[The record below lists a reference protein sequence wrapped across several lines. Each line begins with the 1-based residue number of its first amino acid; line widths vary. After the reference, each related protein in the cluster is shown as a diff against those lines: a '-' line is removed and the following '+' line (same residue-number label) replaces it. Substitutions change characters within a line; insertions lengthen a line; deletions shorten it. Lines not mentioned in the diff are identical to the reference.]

1 MSCPIY
7 DELSILDPKV
17 APKVIAFATEL
28 TRKRSLEELGFDLV
42 DLSALLSSGASIS
55 WNQFS
60 DSLKQALKEMGLG
73 LPEPADIDSF
83 LSFSIID
90 SCICWHQF
98 SGNLKGLGTMGI
110 IDEIAAQF
118 PDTEFLYGDGDGYW
132 ECIKGNYREQFKYYT
147 LDVGVD
153 NPEAFAKL
161 SAVLKEEQ
169 HPPFFLFPLGGMP
182 VSKVDSAIEGVLSRV
197 TGLVPGEKLYCVLVV
212 NKTTEGDYYF
222 SKGITVDTHI
232 ELQEITR
239 EEDKAIERTVKDI
252 YQCYDNKPD
261 EELFK
266 CLFDETY
273 FKQVYAQIAREEA
286 EKEAEFARY
295 RAEKEAQGN
304 VDSSEDLPF

>member
-1 MSCPIY
+1 MSSPII
-7 DELSILDPKV
+7 DELRILDPKV

-42 DLSALLSSGASIS
+42 DLSALLSSNASIS

-60 DSLKQALKEMGLG
+60 DSLKHALKEMGLG
-73 LPEPADIDSF
+73 LPEPADIDDF
-83 LSFSIID
+83 LRFSTSD
-90 SCICWHQF
+90 SSICWYQF
-98 SGNLKGLGTMGI
+98 TGNLKGLGTMGI

-118 PDTEFLYGDGDGYW
+118 LDTDFLYGDGYGYW

-153 NPEAFAKL
+153 NPEAFTKL

-182 VSKVDSAIEGVLSRV
+182 VSKVGSAIEGVLSRV

-212 NKTTEGDYYF
+212 DNTTEGDYYF

-239 EEDKAIERTVKDI
+239 EEDKAIERTAKDI
-252 YQCYDNKPD
+252 CQCYDNKPD

-266 CLFDETY
+266 CLFDEAY
-273 FKQVYAQIAREEA
+273 FNQVYAQIAREEA
-286 EKEAEFARY
+286 EEEAKSAQY
-295 RAEKEAQGN
+295 RAEKEEQG
-304 VDSSEDLPF
+304 DDDDLPF